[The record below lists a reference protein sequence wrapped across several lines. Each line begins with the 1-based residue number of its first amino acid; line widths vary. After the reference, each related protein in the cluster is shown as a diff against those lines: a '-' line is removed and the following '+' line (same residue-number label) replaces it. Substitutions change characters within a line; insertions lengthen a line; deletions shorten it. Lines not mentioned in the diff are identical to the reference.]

1 MKSLR
6 IDDLG
11 AAKELDGRAMSAVRG
26 GTQGLFLP
34 LPMPLVYSPLHV
46 TDRTNFSAQQVVG
59 QSSNIVT
66 HNGNDGAFAT
76 IVPSQHATNTINFF

>member
-11 AAKELDGRAMSAVRG
+11 AAKELDGRAMSVVRG
-26 GTQGLFLP
+26 GMQGLFLP
-34 LPMPLVYSPLHV
+34 LPLYSPLHV
-46 TDRTNFSAQQVVG
+46 TDRTSFSAQQVVG

-76 IVPSQHATNTINFF
+76 IVPLQQATNTINFL